1 MKYLKRFN
9 EVNENNV
16 NEGLKNMFL
25 VPLMVTMGYINAQ
38 NVTDEKVEEVLHKKA
53 KNIVFDKTELQSKDI
68 ETIVDE
74 KAHLVY
80 DFLKS
85 AGSDVRKEDFENFCD
100 INNIDKNFFDK
111 FLYTTKGSFITN
123 INSFGNIFQANLNLT
138 KNISVFASKDPFNRN
153 LGVKINF

>member
-1 MKYLKRFN
+1 MKYLKRFDEIN
-9 EVNENNV
+9 EDQL

-38 NVTDEKVEEVLHKKA
+38 SVTPEKVEELLHKKA
-53 KNIVFDKTELQSKDI
+53 KNIVFDKTELQSKDLD
-68 ETIVDE
+68 TIVDE

-80 DFLKS
+80 DFLTS

-100 INNIDKNFFDK
+100 VNNIDKNFFDK
-111 FLYTTKGSFITN
+111 FLDTTKGSFITN

-153 LGVKINF
+153 LGLKINF

>member
-9 EVNENNV
+9 EVNENHV

-25 VPLMVTMGYINAQ
+25 VPLMVTMGYITAQ
-38 NVTDEKVEEVLHKKA
+38 IVTDEKVEEVRHKKG

-80 DFLKS
+80 DFLIS
-85 AGSDVRKEDFENFCD
+85 AGSDVKKEDFENFCD

-111 FLYTTKGSFITN
+111 FLDTTKGSFITN
-123 INSFGNIFQANLNLT
+123 VNAFGNIFQANLNLT
-138 KNISVFASKDPFNRN
+138 KNISVFASKDPYNKN
-153 LGVKINF
+153 LGLRINF

>member
-9 EVNENNV
+9 EINENHV

-25 VPLMVTMGYINAQ
+25 VPLLITMGYINSQ
-38 NVTDEKVEEVLHKKA
+38 NVTPEKVEEVLHKKV
-53 KNIVFDKTELQSKDI
+53 KNIVFDKTELLNKDLK
-68 ETIVDE
+68 TIVDE

-80 DFLKS
+80 NFLTS
-85 AGSDVRKEDFENFCD
+85 VGSDVRKEDFENFCD

-111 FLYTTKGSFITN
+111 FLDVTKGSFITN

-138 KNISVFASKDPFNRN
+138 KNISVFASKDPYNRN
-153 LGVKINF
+153 LGLKINF

>member
-1 MKYLKRFN
+1 MKYIKNFDELN
-9 EVNENNV
+9 EDKV
-16 NEGLKNMFL
+16 NEGLENMFL

-38 NVTDEKVEEVLHKKA
+38 SVTPEKVEEVLHKKA
-53 KNIVFDKTELQSKDI
+53 KNIVFDKTELKSKDLN
-68 ETIVDE
+68 TIVDE

-85 AGSDVRKEDFENFCD
+85 AGSDVRKEDFDSFCD
-100 INNIDKNFFDK
+100 VNNIDKNFFDK
-111 FLYTTKGSFITN
+111 FLDTTKGSFIKN

-138 KNISVFASKDPFNRN
+138 KNVSVFASKDPFNRN

>member
-9 EVNENNV
+9 EVNENHV

-38 NVTDEKVEEVLHKKA
+38 NVTDEKVEEVLHKKG

-80 DFLKS
+80 DFLIS
-85 AGSDVRKEDFENFCD
+85 AGSDVKKEDFENFCD

-111 FLYTTKGSFITN
+111 FLDTTKGSFITN
-123 INSFGNIFQANLNLT
+123 VNAFGNIFQANLNLT
-138 KNISVFASKDPFNRN
+138 KNISVFASKDPYNKN
-153 LGVKINF
+153 LGLRINF